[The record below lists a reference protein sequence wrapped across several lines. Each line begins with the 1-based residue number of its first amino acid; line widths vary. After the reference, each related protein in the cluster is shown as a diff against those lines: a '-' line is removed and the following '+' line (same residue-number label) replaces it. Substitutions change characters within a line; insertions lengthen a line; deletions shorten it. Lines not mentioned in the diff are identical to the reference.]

1 MQIPIFRGGCCMKK
15 VKLCDLGK
23 IITGNTPSK
32 KILEFYDS
40 NDIPFIKPDDF
51 KTIDEISSSK
61 GNKNYISE
69 NARNN
74 ARIAPK
80 NSVLVTCIGIIGKVM
95 ISESELSFNQQIN
108 AIVPNKLILSK
119 YLAYLL
125 LYNKSKLDFISN
137 APVVPIINKTQFSE
151 FEVTFHEDI
160 DVQEKIIQNLENLDN
175 QILKRRHQSK
185 LLSNLVKSR
194 FNEMFDE
201 NKRFESLDNL
211 FDIIDGDR
219 GKNYPK
225 SDELFD
231 EEYCLFLNTKNVT
244 KNGFSFNIKQFI
256 TEKKDKL
263 LRKGKLERHD
273 IVLTTRGTVGNV
285 AYYDESINYDHL
297 RINSGM
303 VILRAKKTELNRQ
316 FILHVLKDDNYYKR
330 LISGSA
336 QPQLPITKIKKI
348 LLPLPP
354 LALQNEFA
362 DFVAQVDKSQLAI
375 QKSLDE
381 LETLKKSLM
390 QKYFG

>member
-1 MQIPIFRGGCCMKK
+1 
-15 VKLCDLGK
+15 
-23 IITGNTPSK
+23 
-32 KILEFYDS
+32 
-40 NDIPFIKPDDF
+40 
-51 KTIDEISSSK
+51 
-61 GNKNYISE
+61 
-69 NARNN
+69 
-74 ARIAPK
+74 
-80 NSVLVTCIGIIGKVM
+80 
-95 ISESELSFNQQIN
+95 
-108 AIVPNKLILSK
+108 
-119 YLAYLL
+119 
-125 LYNKSKLDFISN
+125 
-137 APVVPIINKTQFSE
+137 
-151 FEVTFHEDI
+151 
-160 DVQEKIIQNLENLDN
+160 
-175 QILKRRHQSK
+175 
-185 LLSNLVKSR
+185 
-194 FNEMFDE
+194 MFDE

-330 LISGSA
+330 LITGSA

-354 LALQNEFA
+354 LSLQNEFA

-375 QKSLDE
+375 QKSLEE

-390 QKYFG
+390 QEYFG

>member
-1 MQIPIFRGGCCMKK
+1 MQIPIFRGGGCVKK
-15 VKLCDLGK
+15 VKLDKLGK

-74 ARIAPK
+74 ARIVPQ
-80 NSVLVTCIGIIGKVM
+80 NSVLVTCIGVIGKVM

-108 AIVPNKLILSK
+108 AIVPNELILSK

-151 FEVTFHEDI
+151 FEVTFHENI
-160 DVQEKIIQNLENLDN
+160 DVQEMIIQKLENLDN

-194 FNEMFDE
+194 FNEMF
-201 NKRFESLDNL
+201 
-211 FDIIDGDR
+211 GD
-219 GKNYPK
+219 P
-225 SDELFD
+225 
-231 EEYCLFLNTKNVT
+231 LNNDKMFAVKTGQQCFK
-244 KNGFSFNIKQFI
+244 FSSG
-256 TEKKDKL
+256 KL
-263 LRKGKLERHD
+263 LDKNDRVFEGYPAYGGNGIAWKSRNYLIDNPTIIIGR
-273 IVLTTRGTVGNV
+273 VGAYCGNV
-285 AYYDESINYDHL
+285 RTSHGKAWISDNAIYIKEFKNLDFNLVFLLELMKVIDFSRFADF
-297 RINSGM
+297 SG
-303 VILRAKKTELNRQ
+303 
-316 FILHVLKDDNYYKR
+316 
-330 LISGSA
+330 
-336 QPQLPITKIKKI
+336 QPKITQK
-348 LLPLPP
+348 PLEKQKYIVPP
-354 LALQNEFA
+354 LDLQNDFA

-390 QKYFG
+390 QEYFG

>member
-1 MQIPIFRGGCCMKK
+1 MKK
-15 VKLCDLGK
+15 VKLGDLGK

-32 KILEFYDS
+32 KLLEFYNS

-51 KTIDEISSSK
+51 KTTDEISTSK

-74 ARIAPK
+74 ARIVPK

-108 AIVPNKLILSK
+108 AIVPNELILSK

-185 LLSNLVKSR
+185 LLLNLVKSR
-194 FNEMFDE
+194 FNEMFGDPVLNE
-201 NKRFESLDNL
+201 MGWEKHALKEFGIWKSGGTPKKNEEKYFRGHIPWITSGELEHKY
-211 FDIIDGDR
+211 IDDSSE
-219 GKNYPK
+219 K
-225 SDELFD
+225 
-231 EEYCLFLNTKNVT
+231 
-244 KNGFSFNIKQFI
+244 I
-256 TEKKDKL
+256 TEKAIECSSAKIIEKGSL
-263 LRKGKLERHD
+263 LLGM
-273 IVLTTRGTVGNV
+273 
-285 AYYDESINYDHL
+285 YDTAGLKSSINTKVMSCNQAIAFAKLDDKITNTIYVYYVIQNL
-297 RINSGM
+297 RSM
-303 VILRAKKTELNRQ
+303 LLNQQRGVRQ
-316 FILHVLKDDNYYKR
+316 KNFNLLMIKN
-330 LISGSA
+330 IS
-336 QPQLPITKIKKI
+336 I
-348 LLPLPP
+348 PLPP
-354 LALQNEFA
+354 LSLQNEFA

-375 QKSLDE
+375 QKSLEE

-390 QKYFG
+390 QEYFG

>member
-1 MQIPIFRGGCCMKK
+1 MKK
-15 VKLCDLGK
+15 VKLDKLGK

-74 ARIAPK
+74 ARIVPQ

-108 AIVPNKLILSK
+108 AIVPNELILSK

-151 FEVTFHEDI
+151 FEVTFHENI
-160 DVQEKIIQNLENLDN
+160 DVQEMIIQKLENLDN

-194 FNEMFDE
+194 FNEMFILSDFSLKRLGELVDE
-201 NKRFESLDNL
+201 VRYGTSLPATINGKYGYLRMNNITENGKLNIQNL
-211 FDIIDGDR
+211 KYIDIPEKDLEKYVVRKGDILFNRTNSIELVGKTCIYELDFDMVIAGYIIR
-219 GKNYPK
+219 IRTNNNILNPRYL
-225 SDELFD
+225 SE
-231 EEYCLFLNTKNVT
+231 FLNFPSTK
-244 KNGFSFNIKQFI
+244 KFLRNIA
-256 TEKKDKL
+256 
-263 LRKGKLERHD
+263 KGAVNQANINAKELQD
-273 IVLTTRGTVGNV
+273 I
-285 AYYDESINYDHL
+285 SI
-297 RINSGM
+297 
-303 VILRAKKTELNRQ
+303 
-316 FILHVLKDDNYYKR
+316 
-330 LISGSA
+330 
-336 QPQLPITKIKKI
+336 
-348 LLPLPP
+348 PLPP
-354 LALQNEFA
+354 LDLQNEFA

-375 QKSLDE
+375 QKSLEE

-390 QKYFG
+390 QEYFG

>member
-1 MQIPIFRGGCCMKK
+1 MKK
-15 VKLCDLGK
+15 VKLGELVSIQTGK
-23 IITGNTPSK
+23 LDANAAVVGGKYPFFTTAK
-32 KILEFYDS
+32 EILWINDYVYD
-40 NDIPFIKPDDF
+40 
-51 KTIDEISSSK
+51 DEV
-61 GNKNYISE
+61 
-69 NARNN
+69 
-74 ARIAPK
+74 
-80 NSVLVTCIGIIGKVM
+80 VLVAGNGDLNVKYYKGK
-95 ISESELSFNQQIN
+95 FNAYQRTY
-108 AIVPNKLILSK
+108 ILSNNSNVRMK
-119 YLAYLL
+119 YLYYFLDKYIEVL
-125 LYNKSKLDFISN
+125 RHQSIGGVIKYIKLNNLSN
-137 APVVPIINKTQFSE
+137 AQVPMMSIPE
-151 FEVTFHEDI
+151 
-160 DVQEKIIQNLENLDN
+160 QEKIIQNLEKIDYL
-175 QILKRRHQSK
+175 ISK
-185 LLSNLVKSR
+185 KSQQYTELSNLVKSR

-303 VILRAKKTELNRQ
+303 VILRAKKTELNRR

-336 QPQLPITKIKKI
+336 QTQLPITKIKKI

-375 QKSLDE
+375 QKSLEE

>member
-1 MQIPIFRGGCCMKK
+1 MKK
-15 VKLCDLGK
+15 VKLGDLGK

-32 KILEFYDS
+32 KTLEFYDS

-74 ARIAPK
+74 ARIVPQ

-108 AIVPNKLILSK
+108 AIVPNELILSK

-125 LYNKSKLDFISN
+125 LYNKPKLDFISN

-160 DVQEKIIQNLENLDN
+160 DVQEKIIQNLENLDK
-175 QILKRRHQSK
+175 QILKRRHQSR

-194 FNEMFDE
+194 FNEMFGDPVLNE
-201 NKRFESLDNL
+201 MGWDKHALKEFGIWKSGGTPKRNEEEFFRGNIPWITSGELEHKYIEDSFEKISEKAIECSSAKIIEKGSLLLGMYDTAGL
-211 FDIIDGDR
+211 
-219 GKNYPK
+219 K
-225 SDELFD
+225 SSI
-231 EEYCLFLNTKNVT
+231 NTKVMSCNQAIAFAKLDDKITNTIYVYYVIQNLRSMLLNQQRGVRQ
-244 KNGFSFNIKQFI
+244 KNFNLSMIKNI
-256 TEKKDKL
+256 
-263 LRKGKLERHD
+263 
-273 IVLTTRGTVGNV
+273 
-285 AYYDESINYDHL
+285 SI
-297 RINSGM
+297 
-303 VILRAKKTELNRQ
+303 
-316 FILHVLKDDNYYKR
+316 
-330 LISGSA
+330 
-336 QPQLPITKIKKI
+336 
-348 LLPLPP
+348 PLPP
-354 LALQNEFA
+354 LSLQNEFA

-375 QKSLDE
+375 QKSLEE

-390 QKYFG
+390 QEYFG